1 MHVRHIKRF
10 SPVPRWSSPAVW
22 PRPRGTTTP
31 ARRRTGLAAVELAM
45 VLPILGIMLMGFLE
59 FTLLFYARSSVVEAS
74 RAGARAATRVGSDQ
88 SQIEREASLVLF
100 PTLRQ
105 GLQIEQAGGIHSGDP
120 VTVAVQVPM
129 NLASPDLLW
138 IVGYSL
144 RGKFL
149 YAES

>member
-1 MHVRHIKRF
+1 MLVRKITRHTTRTAT
-10 SPVPRWSSPAVW
+10 R
-22 PRPRGTTTP
+22 RPREQL
-31 ARRRTGLAAVELAM
+31 RRGMAAIELAM
-45 VLPILGIMLMGFLE
+45 VLPILGILLLGFLE

-88 SQIEREASLVLF
+88 THIEREAELVLF

-105 GLQIEQAGGIHSGDP
+105 GMQIEMAGGIHSGEP

-144 RGKFL
+144 QGKYL
-149 YAES
+149 YAESTMIKE